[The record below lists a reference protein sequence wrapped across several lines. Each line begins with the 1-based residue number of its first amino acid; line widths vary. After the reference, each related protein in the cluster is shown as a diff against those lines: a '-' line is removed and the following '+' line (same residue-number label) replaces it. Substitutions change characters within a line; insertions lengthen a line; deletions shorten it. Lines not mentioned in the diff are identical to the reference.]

1 MHGLTCICWAN
12 LKPFS
17 PEAAAA
23 GLAELVAAIARVLPA
38 SVDVELQGPG
48 PVPEP
53 ARAVAAAVQRL
64 QAQAERRQSR
74 WAAAAARQ
82 DVLLG
87 STNNYEIL
95 VQVRARGGRA
105 QATAASLGL
114 SRARH

>member
-1 MHGLTCICWAN
+1 MHGPTCICWAN
-12 LKPFS
+12 LTPFS

-23 GLAELVAAIARVLPA
+23 GLAELVAAIARVLPP

-48 PVPEP
+48 PAPEP
-53 ARAVAAAVQRL
+53 VRAVAAAVQRL

-95 VQVRARGGRA
+95 VQVRARGVGP
-105 QATAASLGL
+105 TAALFEL